1 MGFTPSGRVQAPD
14 RSARWSRAFGCD
26 RLFFSFAVWWSL
38 WVRCETELGAR
49 DFLLR
54 VDSFRT
60 EFVVPV
66 FFL

>member
-1 MGFTPSGRVQAPD
+1 MQAPD
-14 RSARWSRAFGCD
+14 RSARCFRAFGCD

-38 WVRCETELGAR
+38 WVRRETELGAR
-49 DFLLR
+49 DLLLR